1 MVRTVISLDED
12 DKTWLDREAKR
23 ENIPMTELIRRAVRA
38 MRKQKELEEITLETL
53 LQNTSSTWTHGDG
66 LQWQS
71 KLREEWK

>member
-66 LQWQS
+66 LKWQS